1 MALRRM
7 ANICDFRYSKI
18 FYTRYRRGVCGWI
31 WNGLDQIERMSWMK
45 QKINNRNLW
54 SAYGVIM
61 FSIFFNIMLRK
72 HELIYGGE
80 REWWILFW
88 KMCLF
93 FSVCF
98 KFFSAAVSL
107 LTHKTKIS
115 QLLQP
120 NIATLGI
127 NRNHYS
133 SSFLY
138 ILLKIFIYLHGCIGS

>member
-1 MALRRM
+1 MPLSILYWAQQQSVPRAPQQRIIPFKMSAVPSLR
-7 ANICDFRYSKI
+7 SP
-18 FYTRYRRGVCGWI
+18 
-31 WNGLDQIERMSWMK
+31 IERMSWMK

>member
-1 MALRRM
+1 
-7 ANICDFRYSKI
+7 
-18 FYTRYRRGVCGWI
+18 
-31 WNGLDQIERMSWMK
+31 
-45 QKINNRNLW
+45 
-54 SAYGVIM
+54 
-61 FSIFFNIMLRK
+61 
-72 HELIYGGE
+72 
-80 REWWILFW
+80 
-88 KMCLF
+88 MCLF

-138 ILLKIFIYLHGCIGS
+138 ILLKIFIYLHGCIGSQLQHEGTPLHHTGSFIVVHGLSSSVPAQLVQGMWNLSSQTRGRTHVPCKANFNHWPTREALKPLFFLMLHVDIPC